1 MALRL
6 PVLLL
11 VVVALASLAVN
22 DTSNQFQLTLESG
35 TIPACRVYKN
45 VTDNVY
51 HCLVSK
57 GAQPDILCEHERC
70 FASTYSNE
78 FASFQSD
85 SMNAAGKSTVIK
97 SKIFERMTH

>member
-35 TIPACRVYKN
+35 TIPVCLVYKN

-51 HCLVSK
+51 LVSK
-57 GAQPDILCEHERC
+57 GSQSDILCEHERC

-78 FASFQSD
+78 FASSQSD
-85 SMNAAGKSTVIK
+85 SMNAAGKLTVIK